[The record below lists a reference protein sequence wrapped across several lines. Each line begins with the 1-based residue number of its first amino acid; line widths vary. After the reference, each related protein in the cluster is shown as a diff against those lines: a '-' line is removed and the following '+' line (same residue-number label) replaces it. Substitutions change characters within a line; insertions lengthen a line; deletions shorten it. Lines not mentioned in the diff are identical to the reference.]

1 MPVSAL
7 TTKRTVRVVLKIA
20 TNIQG
25 KNPVGV
31 TAANTNPVTIGGV
44 DGDNDIVCLVLNS
57 DGSVTAKLG
66 AGTSIVGKFIP
77 VDADGTEKFTTTN
90 PAIVDSN
97 FDGGIATGGSKT
109 TIADTS
115 KNFETN
121 MFAGNVAR
129 VTISGV
135 DYYRTVASNT
145 ATILTIAT
153 LPGAAASA
161 IVGTLDTAE
170 VTVVYVNE
178 GVAGNSITA
187 EVVAAPGDN
196 DNLSASFT
204 DNVLTVYL
212 GKTAGELDDTKNTA
226 TLVAVKIDELAEFT
240 ATMTGSDGVVPVTV
254 TPVEFSGGV
263 AVVSASS
270 GSVYQIMRKNV
281 IADGGG
287 SITVDQSIHDNFN
300 ANANLQV
307 GNADVAAG
315 NPIPAVLTA
324 LPVDAAT
331 ETTLA
336 ELEDKDFATQ
346 TTLAAV
352 LAKIIASPATESKQD
367 TLIAKDFATQTT
379 LAAILAKI
387 IAAPATEATLA
398 AVQATL
404 AQGGIPATTL
414 ETTHQNA
421 ATTDGNGTAATVSGY
436 GPISF
441 QITGTPDGATVT
453 WEGSVDGTNY
463 TAFSAT
469 KTDTGVE
476 ATTATAEGIYSTN
489 VSGYKSVRA
498 VISTAGAGTSLT
510 VKSLAVGVAR
520 PLTANVTTVGSSAH
534 DAAATGNPVQVGGV
548 YRTTDPVLADGDAGS
563 IRVNAKGEALV
574 QVTGSLMPIV
584 VETLATSLNV
594 PASSIVYV
602 TNLYDFI
609 YDCSYTISVREI
621 NSQAHTMKGNV
632 EYKDV
637 AGNTILS
644 QELLSSATGSFIMNR
659 ATLRSRY
666 IAFSINNTDAT
677 NAHNY
682 EVILTKF
689 YNI

>member
-1 MPVSAL
+1 MFEIS
-7 TTKRTVRVVLKIA
+7 IA
-20 TNIQG
+20 EG
-25 KNPVGV
+25 KNPVGES
-31 TAANTNPVTIGGV
+31 AARQNPVTIGGV
-44 DGDNDIVCLVLNS
+44 DGDNKIVGLVLNS
-57 DGSVTAKLG
+57 DGSVTAKLA
-66 AGTSIVGKFIP
+66 AGTAIAGKFIP
-77 VDADGTEKFTTTN
+77 VDADGDEKFTATN

-97 FDGGIATGGSKT
+97 FDGGTATGGSKT
-109 TIADTS
+109 TIIDTS

-121 MFAGNVAR
+121 MFAGHITK

-145 ATILTIAT
+145 ATTLTIAT

-161 IVGTLDTAE
+161 MVGTPDTAE

-196 DNLSASFT
+196 DNLSASFA

-212 GKTAGELDDTKNTA
+212 GKTGGVLDDAKNTA

-254 TPVEFSGGV
+254 TPVEFSGGI
-263 AVVSASS
+263 AVVNVAA

-281 IADGGG
+281 VSDGGG
-287 SITVDQSIHDNFN
+287 SVTVDQAAHDNLN

-307 GNADVAAG
+307 GNADVAVG
-315 NPIPAVLTA
+315 NPIPTILTT
-324 LPVDAAT
+324 LPADAAT
-331 ETTLA
+331 QTTLTA
-336 ELEDKDFATQ
+336 VLAKIIAAPATEAKQDTLNAKDFATQ

-352 LAKIIASPATESKQD
+352 LAKIIAAPATEAKQD

-387 IAAPATEATLA
+387 IAAPATETTLA

-421 ATTDGNGTAATVSGY
+421 TTTDGNGTAATVSGY
-436 GPISF
+436 GPIAF
-441 QITGTPDGATVT
+441 QITGTPDTATVT

-469 KTDTGVE
+469 KTDTGVA
-476 ATTATAEGIYSTN
+476 ATTAIATGIYSAN

-520 PLTANVTTVGSSAH
+520 PLTADVITVGKAADSAAANGNPVLFAGKYNATPATRDEGDAVTLQTDAQGNLLTKVTGSNALLQGIKNVTTAGTRVQLAADQACKQVLIIALNTNTGFIYIGNASVSSSAYGKRLR
-534 DAAATGNPVQVGGV
+534 AEESVSIPV
-548 YRTTDPVLADGDAGS
+548 S
-563 IRVNAKGEALV
+563 N
-574 QVTGSLMPIV
+574 
-584 VETLATSLNV
+584 LNL
-594 PASSIVYV
+594 VYV
-602 TNLYDFI
+602 DSSVNNEGV
-609 YDCSYTISVREI
+609 SYLGV
-621 NSQAHTMKGNV
+621 N
-632 EYKDV
+632 
-637 AGNTILS
+637 
-644 QELLSSATGSFIMNR
+644 
-659 ATLRSRY
+659 
-666 IAFSINNTDAT
+666 
-677 NAHNY
+677 
-682 EVILTKF
+682 
-689 YNI
+689 